1 MLCGKDMA
9 LLSSRS
15 RTVPDYDYRT
25 QRLYVK
31 DALSLDA
38 TIPLTRDASHYLV
51 TVLRYSAGD
60 AMLLFNGQDGEWL
73 ASLSQVDRK
82 SAMVTLKRQT
92 RPQPVPVDID
102 YIFAPIKTG
111 RIDYLVQKAVEMGAS
126 RLIPVITRHTQHARL
141 NIERLQANMIEA
153 AEQCGILHV
162 PNLEPERKLD
172 ALLAQWPADRTLIF
186 CDERAEIQNAVAA
199 LQATAIGPLAVLIG
213 PEGGFS
219 AEEREAIL
227 KLPSVT
233 RLSLGPRILRADTAG
248 IAALALV
255 QAILGDGRIT

>member
-1 MLCGKDMA
+1 MVILP
-9 LLSSRS
+9 SRS

-25 QRLYVK
+25 QRLCVK
-31 DALSLDA
+31 DALTSGA

-51 TVLRYSAGD
+51 TVLRFTAGD
-60 AMLLFNGQDGEWL
+60 AILLFNGRDGEWL
-73 ASLSQVDRK
+73 ATLAKPDRK
-82 SAMVTLKRQT
+82 SATVTLVRQT
-92 RPQPVPVDID
+92 RAQPEIVDID

-111 RIDYLVQKAVEMGAS
+111 RLDYIVQKAVEMGAS

-141 NIERLQANMIEA
+141 NVERLHANMIEA
-153 AEQCGILHV
+153 AEQCGILSV
-162 PNLEPERKLD
+162 PTLEPERKLD
-172 ALLAQWPADRTLIF
+172 TLLVQWPVDRTIIF

-199 LQATAIGPLAVLIG
+199 LQATPRGPLAVLIG

-219 AEEREAIL
+219 NEERQAIL

-255 QAILGDGRIT
+255 QAVLGDGRIS